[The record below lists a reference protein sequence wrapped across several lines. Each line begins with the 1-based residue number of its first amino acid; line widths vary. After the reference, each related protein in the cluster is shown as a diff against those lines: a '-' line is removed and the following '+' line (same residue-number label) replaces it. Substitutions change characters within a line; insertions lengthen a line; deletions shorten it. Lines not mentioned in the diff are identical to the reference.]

1 MNLQE
6 NITRLKYLMG
16 VLSEQ
21 GINNNTF
28 FPTNIKPVHAK
39 DFLECRKNVETKFT
53 EAKNFLIKWISDP
66 KTKEKFKK
74 NFEVGQDNLIPQKHL
89 LYSEMRNPSV
99 DEIFNGYLELLE
111 KIQFD
116 FFSPGDDKSLMNQL
130 NLNTENQSNR
140 EDAIAFVNKLIS
152 DKTVLINCEKYLK
165 KSDQLSILIHEIQH
179 LLFLYFP
186 LNPGEKIHNIFNT
199 VDAQSAW
206 EKGRM
211 YKTFDKILDGINTQ
225 NLMNVSQ
232 KYGIDKNIL
241 EDWFLEV
248 KTKAGNKLPSKDGE
262 ITQPSNYPYVYSC
275 NENEKMS
282 NIMGLRS
289 YLNISPTD
297 NINYQDIIPFIKKE
311 KNNPDAAFLI
321 RCWALNGYID
331 IQKWISKM
339 NLLALNKPSSS
350 GDRNLA

>member
-1 MNLQE
+1 
-6 NITRLKYLMG
+6 MG

-21 GINNNTF
+21 GINNKTF

-39 DFLECRKNVETKFT
+39 DFSECKKNVETKFT
-53 EAKNFLIKWISDP
+53 EAKNFLTKWISDP

-89 LYSEMRNPSV
+89 LYSEMQKPSV
-99 DEIFNGYLELLE
+99 DEIFNGYLERLKE
-111 KIQFD
+111 IQFD
-116 FFSPGDDKSLMNQL
+116 FFSPGDDKSLMNQF

-140 EDAIAFVNKLIS
+140 DDAIAFVNKLIS

-179 LLFLYFP
+179 LLFFYFP

-199 VDAQSAW
+199 VDTQSAW

-211 YKTFDKILDGINTQ
+211 YKTFDKILDGINAQ

-232 KYGIDKNIL
+232 KYGIDKKIL
-241 EDWFLEV
+241 EDWFLGV

-282 NIMGLRS
+282 NIMGLRA

-311 KNNPDAAFLI
+311 KINPDASFLI
-321 RCWALNGYID
+321 YCWALNGYID

-350 GDRNLA
+350 GDKNLA

>member
-6 NITRLKYLMG
+6 NITRLKQLMG

-21 GINNNTF
+21 DTNTEVQTKNF
-28 FPTNIKPVHAK
+28 S
-39 DFLECRKNVETKFT
+39 ECIKNVETKFT
-53 EAKNFLIKWISDP
+53 EAKNFLTKWISDP
-66 KTKEKFKK
+66 KTKEKFKT
-74 NFEVGQDNLIPQKHL
+74 NFGVGEDNLIPVKHL
-89 LYSEMRNPSV
+89 LYVQMRDPSV
-99 DEIFNGYLELLE
+99 DDIFNGYLELLK
-111 KIQFD
+111 KIGFD
-116 FFSPGDDKSLMNQL
+116 FFTPDNDKSLVNKI
-130 NLNTENQSNR
+130 NLNTHNQSNR
-140 EDAIAFVNKLIS
+140 GDAVAFVNEAIS
-152 DKTVLINCEKYLK
+152 DSIIFINCEKYLS
-165 KSDQLSILIHEIQH
+165 KSDSQLSTLIHEIQH
-179 LLFLYFP
+179 LLFFYFP
-186 LNPGEKIHNIFNT
+186 FNPGEKIHNIFNT
-199 VDAQSAW
+199 VDTQSGW

-241 EDWFLEV
+241 ENWFMEV
-248 KTKAGNKLPSKDGE
+248 KSRAGNNLPSKDGE

-289 YLNISPTD
+289 YLNISPTE

-311 KNNPDAAFLI
+311 KNHQDAAFLI

-331 IQKWISKM
+331 IQEWIGKM
-339 NLLALNKPSSS
+339 NLLALNKQSSS